1 MLRGETVRQVLVDA
15 VPGLMT
21 HRQAQAFDRG
31 HRRQDDAAPTHFLDQ
46 GGRQEDKAIS
56 LESDRQ
62 QPRRQVPAMPCGKR
76 PQLQLVLQ
84 FGRVTP
90 LGLFIGEILTD
101 EFGGET
107 DLVRDELHH
116 LGRRG
121 FTVEQW
127 PPRVVQIR
135 QHYGTSQPIVVAA
148 APIGD
153 YSRP

>member
-1 MLRGETVRQVLVDA
+1 MCEFFELLVTV
-15 VPGLMT
+15 
-21 HRQAQAFDRG
+21 
-31 HRRQDDAAPTHFLDQ
+31 
-46 GGRQEDKAIS
+46 
-56 LESDRQ
+56 
-62 QPRRQVPAMPCGKR
+62 
-76 PQLQLVLQ
+76 PQ
-84 FGRVTP
+84 
-90 LGLFIGEILTD
+90 ILTD

-148 APIGD
+148 APIDQIEVGGG
-153 YSRP
+153 